1 MDPVI
6 IVGAGPVGLSLAL
19 ALARLGVPSLVLDE
33 TTGQE
38 DTRPARTAV
47 LRAETAAFVGRLGC
61 ADALES
67 DGTRWT
73 AWRIMRRRRLVE
85 RVAFAPRTPDDEAG
99 PSALASPVHLPQHT
113 LTRALRAA
121 LAREKLAEVVTGG
134 RLIDLEQDAH
144 GVSAHTR
151 GANGTWWRGSYLI
164 GCDGPRS
171 TVRKLLDIR
180 FPGRTAVERHAVAA
194 LRCELPWPGE
204 ALLHRSPPRQ
214 GGGPGSE
221 VSARPLADGVWR
233 LDWLL
238 PPGRELV
245 TPEALVARI
254 RDSLAGW
261 TAESPAGAP
270 PGYPA
275 GSSASAPADGT
286 GPDAG
291 GTLSHGHGHG
301 HDHGHGRLVPPYE
314 LLDTGVHTVHH
325 RLARCWRQGRTFL
338 AGDAAH
344 LLGALGTQGLD
355 EGLRDAEN
363 LAWKLSLAWHHGA
376 SETLLDSYQDERRAA
391 VAARLR
397 AADQALPLL
406 RDGGSARWRTVL
418 PGAARGRSTLLT
430 DGHLGRGP
438 LGAPPV
444 YGRTPLAP
452 PAEHTG
458 GPLTET
464 PAGAPVTDVPVT
476 ASDGSVVRLRDRL
489 GQGLLVV
496 LVAPGTTVWDRRHW
510 RSAGLMPQLTSAVAA
525 LPMPAEVLVTES
537 YPGAAAHT
545 VLLVRPDGHLV
556 TALSGVR
563 PAEMSACAAAVRG
576 GDAGAGAG
584 SRAGASARAG
594 ARAGATASGVSTAPS
609 GVAGPIGPSS
619 GPLGPPGSPHV
630 SGSPTVSGSPA
641 TPGPGEATEA
651 EAQAPGR
658 EGTPWSAA
666 PPGGEGPTGQEGTT
680 GEDGPTGE
688 AGITGET
695 RTTGEGD
702 STGRHGL
709 DAASAVDPVG
719 SPMFHS
725 ERD

>member
-6 IVGAGPVGLSLAL
+6 VVGAGPVGLSLAL
-19 ALARLGVPSLVLDE
+19 ALARLGVPSVVLDE
-33 TTGQE
+33 TPGQE
-38 DTRPARTAV
+38 ETRPARTAV
-47 LRAETAAFVGRLGC
+47 LRPDTAAFVGRLGC

-67 DGTRWT
+67 AGTRWT

-85 RVAFAPRTPDDEAG
+85 RVAFAPRTPDDAAG
-99 PSALASPVHLPQHT
+99 PAPASPVHLPQHA

-121 LAREKLAEVVTGG
+121 LAREKLAEVVTGS
-134 RLIDLEQDAH
+134 RLADLEQDEH
-144 GVSAHTR
+144 GISAHTR
-151 GANGTWWRGSYLI
+151 GPNGTWWRGSYLI

-221 VSARPLADGVWR
+221 VSARPLADGLWR

-245 TPEALVARI
+245 TPDALVARI

-261 TAESPAGAP
+261 SGTSPAE
-270 PGYPA
+270 PGT
-275 GSSASAPADGT
+275 GSTGT
-286 GPDAG
+286 GPDG
-291 GTLSHGHGHG
+291 DDNRWHGP
-301 HDHGHGRLVPPYE
+301 GRLVPPYE

-325 RLARCWRQGRTFL
+325 RLARRWRQGRAFL

-363 LAWKLSLAWHHGA
+363 LAWKLGLAWHHGA
-376 SETLLDSYQDERRAA
+376 SELLLDSYQAERRGA

-406 RDGGSARWRTVL
+406 RDGRSVRWRTVL

-444 YGRTPLAP
+444 YARTPLAP
-452 PAEHTG
+452 PAG
-458 GPLTET
+458 PADGPLVET
-464 PAGAPVTDVPVT
+464 VPGAPVVDVAVT
-476 ASDGSVVRLRDRL
+476 ASDGSVVRLHDRL
-489 GQGLLVV
+489 GQGLLVL

-510 RSAGLMPQLTSAVAA
+510 QSAGLMPRLTSAVAA
-525 LPMPAEVLVTES
+525 LPMSAELLVTES

-556 TALSGVR
+556 TALAGVR
-563 PAEMSACAAAVRG
+563 PEEMTACAEAVRG
-576 GDAGAGAG
+576 GAHGRGAGAARRAGSEGAPVRPAGAGGPAG
-584 SRAGASARAG
+584 IGGPAGPGTSGTPGAAPEIGRSDSSGVPDSFDASGRSGASDG
-594 ARAGATASGVSTAPS
+594 AERGGSG
-609 GVAGPIGPSS
+609 
-619 GPLGPPGSPHV
+619 
-630 SGSPTVSGSPA
+630 
-641 TPGPGEATEA
+641 
-651 EAQAPGR
+651 
-658 EGTPWSAA
+658 
-666 PPGGEGPTGQEGTT
+666 EGTT
-680 GEDGPTGE
+680 GVDGATDAGGALGAGGATGARWAAE
-688 AGITGET
+688 GRNGGAEGGG
-695 RTTGEGD
+695 TTG
-702 STGRHGL
+702 
-709 DAASAVDPVG
+709 SAGTAGAPSPVDPVG
-719 SPMFHS
+719 TSMLHS
-725 ERD
+725 ESD

>member
-6 IVGAGPVGLSLAL
+6 VVGAGPVGLSLAL
-19 ALARLGVPSLVLDE
+19 ALARLDVPSIVLDE

-38 DTRPARTAV
+38 DSRPARTAV
-47 LRAETAAFVGRLGC
+47 LRQDTAAFVGRIGC
-61 ADALES
+61 ADTLES
-67 DGTRWT
+67 AGTRWT
-73 AWRIMRRRRLVE
+73 AWRTMRRRRLLE
-85 RVAFAPRTPDDEAG
+85 RIPFAPRTPDGAAG
-99 PSALASPVHLPQHT
+99 PATASPVHLPQHA

-121 LAREKLAEVVTGG
+121 LAHEKLATVVTDS
-134 RLIDLEQDAH
+134 RLADLEQDEH
-144 GVSAHTR
+144 GVGAQTR
-151 GANGTWWRGSYLI
+151 GPNGTWWRGSYLI

-204 ALLHRSPPRQ
+204 ALLHRSPPRY

-221 VSARPLADGVWR
+221 VSARPLADGLWR

-245 TPEALVARI
+245 TPDALVARI

-261 TAESPAGAP
+261 TVESPAD
-270 PGYPA
+270 
-275 GSSASAPADGT
+275 PADAT
-286 GPDAG
+286 GAEG
-291 GTLSHGHGHG
+291 GEALARGR
-301 HDHGHGRLVPPYE
+301 GHGRLVPPYE

-325 RLARCWRQGRTFL
+325 RLARCWRQGRAFL

-363 LAWKLSLAWHHGA
+363 LAWKLGLAWHHGA
-376 SETLLDSYQDERRAA
+376 SEMLLDSYQAERRGA

-406 RDGGSARWRTVL
+406 RDGRAARWRTVL

-444 YGRTPLAP
+444 YARTPLAP

-458 GPLTET
+458 GPLVET
-464 PAGAPVTDVPVT
+464 FPGAPVTDVAVT
-476 ASDGSVVRLRDRL
+476 APDGSVVRLRDRL
-489 GQGLLVV
+489 GHGLLVV
-496 LVAPGTTVWDRRHW
+496 LVAPGTGVWDRRHW
-510 RSAGLMPQLTSAVAA
+510 QSAGLMPGLTDAVTA
-525 LPMPAEVLVTES
+525 LPMDAEILVTEA

-556 TALSGVR
+556 TAFSGVR
-563 PAEMSACAAAVRG
+563 PAELHACADAVRG
-576 GDAGAGAG
+576 GAHG
-584 SRAGASARAG
+584 R
-594 ARAGATASGVSTAPS
+594 
-609 GVAGPIGPSS
+609 
-619 GPLGPPGSPHV
+619 
-630 SGSPTVSGSPA
+630 
-641 TPGPGEATEA
+641 EA
-651 EAQAPGR
+651 EAARRSDDSARRTG
-658 EGTPWSAA
+658 GTVEYEEYEEYEDSAA
-666 PPGGEGPTGQEGTT
+666 SGRRGA
-680 GEDGPTGE
+680 GEDG
-688 AGITGET
+688 
-695 RTTGEGD
+695 
-702 STGRHGL
+702 
-709 DAASAVDPVG
+709 ASAVDPVG
-719 SPMFHS
+719 TSMLHS
-725 ERD
+725 ESD

>member
-6 IVGAGPVGLSLAL
+6 VVGAGPVGLALSL
-19 ALARLGVPSLVLDE
+19 ALARLGVPSIVLDE

-38 DTRPARTAV
+38 DTRPARTVV
-47 LRAETAAFVGRLGC
+47 LRPDTAAFVDRLGC

-67 DGTRWT
+67 TGIRWT
-73 AWRIMRRRRLVE
+73 AWRIMRRRRLAE
-85 RVAFAPRTPDDEAG
+85 RVAFAPRTPDDGAG
-99 PSALASPVHLPQHT
+99 PAALASPVHLPQHA
-113 LTRALRAA
+113 LARALRAA
-121 LAREKLAEVVTGG
+121 LAREKLAEVVTGS
-134 RLIDLEQDAH
+134 RLADLEQDER

-151 GANGTWWRGSYLI
+151 GPNGTWWRGSYLI

-204 ALLHRSPPRQ
+204 ALLHRSPPRP

-245 TPEALVARI
+245 TPDALVARI

-261 TAESPAGAP
+261 AVEP
-270 PGYPA
+270 
-275 GSSASAPADGT
+275 PADGT
-286 GPDAG
+286 SGEVGVP
-291 GTLSHGHGHG
+291 S
-301 HDHGHGRLVPPYE
+301 GHGRLVPAYE

-325 RLARCWRQGRTFL
+325 RLARCWRQGRAFL

-363 LAWKLSLAWHHGA
+363 LAWKLSLAWHDGV
-376 SETLLDSYQDERRAA
+376 SERLLDSYQDERRTA

-406 RDGGSARWRTVL
+406 RDGRSARWRTVL

-444 YGRTPLAP
+444 YARTPLAP

-458 GPLTET
+458 VPLVET
-464 PAGAPVTDVPVT
+464 PPGAPVSDVPVT

-510 RSAGLMPQLTSAVAA
+510 QSAGLMPQLTSAVAA
-525 LPMPAEVLVTES
+525 LPMPAEILVTES

-556 TALSGVR
+556 AALAGVR
-563 PAEMSACAAAVRG
+563 PAEMAACAAAVRG
-576 GDAGAGAG
+576 GGGSAAPRPGSGAPG
-584 SRAGASARAG
+584 
-594 ARAGATASGVSTAPS
+594 T
-609 GVAGPIGPSS
+609 SS
-619 GPLGPPGSPHV
+619 GTDGPLRSSLPPGSATSPGAS
-630 SGSPTVSGSPA
+630 SGTSSGASTGASSGSPA
-641 TPGPGEATEA
+641 SPGQGRAGGGGVGGAVGGTVEGEAAAGSGTA
-651 EAQAPGR
+651 DGGTAA
-658 EGTPWSAA
+658 EGTSPSGTS
-666 PPGGEGPTGQEGTT
+666 PSGTSPQGRSPQGRSPQGTSLHGP
-680 GEDGPTGE
+680 
-688 AGITGET
+688 
-695 RTTGEGD
+695 
-702 STGRHGL
+702 SV
-709 DAASAVDPVG
+709 VDPVG
-719 SPMFHS
+719 SSMLHS